1 MLLFIIIVIT
11 TYVLFQAIE
20 IASFGT
26 RVAGRITNRTA
37 LGTTLAQTIYTTSRF
52 LLVLFFAYSRVH
64 SRVWNYH

>member
-1 MLLFIIIVIT
+1 MH
-11 TYVLFQAIE
+11 AIE